1 MTDLDMFLKV
11 LNGVTYVN
19 VRCEEERRY
28 GSIYNK
34 ITISNSMSRIS
45 IYFDDEGNRV

>member
-19 VRCEEERRY
+19 VRREEEQRY
-28 GSIYNK
+28 GSIYTK

>member
-1 MTDLDMFLKV
+1 MTDLDMFLQV

-19 VRCEEERRY
+19 VRREKERRY
-28 GSIYNK
+28 GSIYTK
-34 ITISNSMSRIS
+34 ITISNSMNKIS

>member
-19 VRCEEERRY
+19 VRREEERRY
-28 GSIYNK
+28 GSIYTK
-34 ITISNSMSRIS
+34 ITISNSMSRVS
-45 IYFDDEGNRV
+45 IYFDDKGNRV

>member
-1 MTDLDMFLKV
+1 MTDLDMFLQV

-19 VRCEEERRY
+19 VRREEERRY
-28 GSIYNK
+28 GSIYTK
-34 ITISNSMSRIS
+34 ITISNFMNKIS

>member
-19 VRCEEERRY
+19 VRREEERRY
-28 GSIYNK
+28 GSIYTK

>member
-1 MTDLDMFLKV
+1 MTDLDMFLQV

-19 VRCEEERRY
+19 VRREEERRY
-28 GSIYNK
+28 GSTYTK
-34 ITISNSMSRIS
+34 ITISNSMNKIS